1 MENVDWS
8 KAPDGAT
15 HWGCRLLVSDGVW
28 EEMFYQLQDGEWRG
42 FSSKGGWSSWS
53 SSWGAD
59 YISIFIIERLPSLIK
74 KPLDEPINTLGM
86 YRPDLNTRKLGK
98 VRMELVDTGFPN
110 AMYAIAQVM
119 TWAAENKGYKPNDW
133 KNLPDSFMAFT
144 GATGRHR
151 VKRLKGED
159 LDDESGLLHLA
170 HEAFNVLALLETTLL
185 GDNK

>member
-1 MENVDWS
+1 MKEVDWS
-8 KAPDGAT
+8 QT
-15 HWGCRLLVSDGVW
+15 
-28 EEMFYQLQDGEWRG
+28 E
-42 FSSKGGWSSWS
+42 
-53 SSWGAD
+53 
-59 YISIFIIERLPSLIK
+59 
-74 KPLDEPINTLGM
+74 TLGM

-144 GATGRHR
+144 GSTGRHR
-151 VKRLKGED
+151 VKRLKGEE

-170 HEAFNVLALLETTLL
+170 HEAFNILALLETTLL